1 MTPATKYINGLPE
14 KTFETLARENALQ
27 IKVNGRAYSI
37 AMCSPSNNIELAVGL
52 LYTEGILRKTSDIIS
67 ITEES
72 DDQNKQV
79 HSVNVSVHTAALEGK
94 NLWNRSIAS
103 SASCGVCGKTEIHD
117 IYHEGQSL
125 ETTEKLDITRAPEL
139 LEEMRSRQ
147 ATFDA
152 TGGTHSAA
160 LFTIDGTMQSV
171 QEDIGRHNAVDKTIG
186 ELFLS
191 NTLARADILAV
202 SGRVSYEIVSKCAMA
217 NIPFLLAVSAPS
229 SMAVEVCNEKGI
241 TLIAFCREN
250 RATVYTNQQ
259 RVISPRSLQNAGL
272 YEAKA

>member
-14 KTFETLARENALQ
+14 KTFETLAQENALQ
-27 IKVNGRAYSI
+27 IKVNGRPYSVT
-37 AMCSPSNNIELAVGL
+37 MCSPSNNIVLAVGL
-52 LYTEGILRKTSDIIS
+52 LYTEGILRKRSDIIN

-72 DDQNKQV
+72 DEQNKQV
-79 HSVNVSVHTAALEGK
+79 LSVNVNVHAEALEGK
-94 NLWNRSIAS
+94 NLWNRSLAS

-117 IYHEGQSL
+117 IYHESQPL
-125 ETTEKLDITRAPEL
+125 ETTEKLDITLVPEL
-139 LEEMRSRQ
+139 LKKMRSRQ
-147 ATFDA
+147 STFDE

-160 LFTIDGTMQSV
+160 LFIIDGTTLSV

-191 NTLARADILAV
+191 STLEKADILAV

-217 NIPFLLAVSAPS
+217 NLPFLLAVSAPS
-229 SMAVEVCNEKGI
+229 SMAVELCNEKGI

-259 RVISPRSLQNAGL
+259 HVISSRSLQSVEL
-272 YEAKA
+272 SDAKA

>member
-1 MTPATKYINGLPE
+1 MTSATKYSNGHPE
-14 KTFETLARENALQ
+14 KTFEMLAQENALQ

-37 AMCSPSNNIELAVGL
+37 TMCSPSNNVILAVGL

-67 ITEES
+67 ITEEF
-72 DDQNKQV
+72 DEQNKLV
-79 HSVNVSVHTAALEGK
+79 LSVNVNIHPDALQGK

-103 SASCGVCGKTEIHD
+103 SASCGVCGKTEILD
-117 IYHEGQSL
+117 IYHTSQPL
-125 ETTEKLDITRAPEL
+125 KNTETLDIARVPEL
-139 LEEMRSRQ
+139 LNEMRLRQ
-147 ATFDA
+147 STFDE

-160 LFTIDGTMQSV
+160 LFNMDGSMLSV

-191 NTLARADILAV
+191 STLAKADILAV

-229 SMAVEVCNEKGI
+229 SMAVQVCHEKGI

-250 RATVYTNQQ
+250 RATVYTHQQ
-259 RVISPRSLQNAGL
+259 HVISSRSLQMESAV
-272 YEAKA
+272 

>member
-1 MTPATKYINGLPE
+1 MTTATKYINGLPE
-14 KTFETLARENALQ
+14 KTFEMLAPENALQ

-37 AMCSPSNNIELAVGL
+37 TMCSPSNNIMLAVGL

-72 DDQNKQV
+72 DEENKQAL
-79 HSVNVSVHTAALEGK
+79 SVNVNVHTEALEGK

-103 SASCGVCGKTEIHD
+103 SASCGVCGTTEICD
-117 IYHEGQSL
+117 IYHKSPPL
-125 ETTEKLDITRAPEL
+125 ETTEKFDITRVPEL
-139 LEEMRSRQ
+139 LKEMRSRQ
-147 ATFDA
+147 STFDE

-160 LFTIDGTMQSV
+160 LFSIDGTMLSV

-191 NTLARADILAV
+191 STLEKADILAV

-259 RVISPRSLQNAGL
+259 HVISPRSLQSSRA

>member
-1 MTPATKYINGLPE
+1 MTPATKYSNGHPE
-14 KTFETLARENALQ
+14 KTFEMLAQENALQ

-37 AMCSPSNNIELAVGL
+37 TMCSPSNNIMLAVGL
-52 LYTEGILRKTSDIIS
+52 LYTEGILRRTSDIIS

-72 DDQNKQV
+72 YEQNKQV
-79 HSVNVSVHTAALEGK
+79 HSVNVNVQTEALAGK

-103 SASCGVCGKTEIHD
+103 TASCGVCGKTEIFD
-117 IYHEGQSL
+117 IYHESQSL
-125 ETTEKLDITRAPEL
+125 ETTKKLDISRVREL
-139 LEEMRSRQ
+139 LKEMRSRQ
-147 ATFDA
+147 STFDE

-160 LFTIDGTMQSV
+160 LFTIDGTMLSV

-191 NTLARADILAV
+191 STLEKADILAV

-250 RATVYTNQQ
+250 RATVYTHQQ
-259 RVISPRSLQNAGL
+259 HVISPRSLQIESAV
-272 YEAKA
+272 

>member
-14 KTFETLARENALQ
+14 KTFEMLAPEKALQ
-27 IKVNGRAYSI
+27 IKVNGSAYSI
-37 AMCSPSNNIELAVGL
+37 TMCSPSNNIMLAVGL

-72 DDQNKQV
+72 DEQNKQV
-79 HSVNVSVHTAALEGK
+79 LSVNVTVHTEALEGK

-103 SASCGVCGKTEIHD
+103 SASCGVCGTTEICD
-117 IYHEGQSL
+117 IYHKSPPL
-125 ETTEKLDITRAPEL
+125 ETTESFDITRVPEL
-139 LEEMRSRQ
+139 LKEMRSRQ
-147 ATFDA
+147 STFDE

-160 LFTIDGTMQSV
+160 LFIIDGTMLSV

-191 NTLARADILAV
+191 NTLTKADILAV

-217 NIPFLLAVSAPS
+217 KIPFLLAISAPT
-229 SMAVEVCNEKGI
+229 SMAVETCHEKGI

-259 RVISPRSLQNAGL
+259 HVISLRSLQSVAL
-272 YEAKA
+272 SDAKA

>member
-1 MTPATKYINGLPE
+1 MTPATKYFNGLPE
-14 KTFETLARENALQ
+14 KTFEMLAPENALQ
-27 IKVNGRAYSI
+27 IKINGRAYSI
-37 AMCSPSNNIELAVGL
+37 TMCSPSNNIMLAVGL

-72 DDQNKQV
+72 DEQKKQV
-79 HSVNVSVHTAALEGK
+79 LSVNVNVHTEALEGK

-103 SASCGVCGKTEIHD
+103 SASCGVCGTTEICD
-117 IYHEGQSL
+117 IYHKSPPL
-125 ETTEKLDITRAPEL
+125 ETTEPFDITRVPEL
-139 LEEMRSRQ
+139 LKEMRSRQ
-147 ATFDA
+147 STFDE

-160 LFTIDGTMQSV
+160 LFSIDGTMLSV

-191 NTLARADILAV
+191 NTLEKADILAV

-229 SMAVEVCNEKGI
+229 SMAVEICNEKGI
-241 TLIAFCREN
+241 SLIAFCREN

-259 RVISPRSLQNAGL
+259 HVISPRLLQRRV
-272 YEAKA
+272 Y

>member
-14 KTFETLARENALQ
+14 KTFEMLAQENVLQ
-27 IKVNGRAYSI
+27 IKINGRAYSI
-37 AMCSPSNNIELAVGL
+37 TMCSPSNNIILSVGL

-72 DDQNKQV
+72 DEQNKQV
-79 HSVNVSVHTAALEGK
+79 LSVNVNVHTEALEGK

-103 SASCGVCGKTEIHD
+103 SASCGICGKTEIYD
-117 IYHEGQSL
+117 IYHKSQSL
-125 ETTEKLDITRAPEL
+125 ETTEKLDITRVPEL
-139 LEEMRSRQ
+139 LKEMRSHQ
-147 ATFDA
+147 STFDE

-160 LFTIDGTMQSV
+160 LFGIDGTMLSI

-191 NTLARADILAV
+191 GTLPKADILAV

-259 RVISPRSLQNAGL
+259 HVISTRSLQSSGL

>member
-1 MTPATKYINGLPE
+1 MTTATKYINGLPE
-14 KTFETLARENALQ
+14 KTFEMLAPENALQ

-37 AMCSPSNNIELAVGL
+37 TMCSPSNNVMLAVGL

-67 ITEES
+67 VTEES
-72 DDQNKQV
+72 DEQNKQAL
-79 HSVNVSVHTAALEGK
+79 SVNVNVHTEALEGK

-103 SASCGVCGKTEIHD
+103 SASCGVCGTTEICD
-117 IYHEGQSL
+117 IYHKSPSL
-125 ETTEKLDITRAPEL
+125 ETTEKLDITCVPEL
-139 LEEMRSRQ
+139 LKEMRSRQ
-147 ATFDA
+147 STFDE

-160 LFTIDGTMQSV
+160 LFGIDGTMLSV

-191 NTLARADILAV
+191 NTLEKADILAV

-259 RVISPRSLQNAGL
+259 HVTSPRSLQVGKAN
-272 YEAKA
+272 EATA

>member
-14 KTFETLARENALQ
+14 KTFEMLAQENALQ

-37 AMCSPSNNIELAVGL
+37 TMCSPSNNIILAVGL

-72 DDQNKQV
+72 DEQNKQV
-79 HSVNVSVHTAALEGK
+79 LSVNVNVHTEALEGK

-103 SASCGVCGKTEIHD
+103 SASCGVCGKTEIYD
-117 IYHEGQSL
+117 IYHESQSL
-125 ETTEKLDITRAPEL
+125 EAAEKLDITRVPEL
-139 LEEMRSRQ
+139 LKEMRSRQ
-147 ATFDA
+147 STFDE

-160 LFTIDGTMQSV
+160 LFTIDGTMLSV

-191 NTLARADILAV
+191 STLAKADILAV

-259 RVISPRSLQNAGL
+259 HVISPIAKVVGL
-272 YEAKA
+272 YGAKA

>member
-14 KTFETLARENALQ
+14 KTVEILAKENALQ
-27 IKVNGRAYSI
+27 IKVNGSAYSI
-37 AMCSPSNNIELAVGL
+37 TICSPSDNIKLAVGL

-72 DDQNKQV
+72 DEKNKQV
-79 HSVNVSVHTAALEGK
+79 LSVNVTVHTEALEGK

-103 SASCGVCGKTEIHD
+103 SSSCGVCGKTEIQD
-117 IYHEGQSL
+117 IYHKSQSM
-125 ETTEKLDITRAPEL
+125 ETTEKLDITRVPEL
-139 LEEMRSRQ
+139 LKEMRSCQ
-147 ATFDA
+147 STFDE
-152 TGGTHSAA
+152 TGGTHGAA
-160 LFTIDGTMQSV
+160 LFAIDGTMLSV

-191 NTLARADILAV
+191 GNLAKADILAV

-217 NIPFLLAVSAPS
+217 NIPYLLAVSAPS
-229 SMAVEVCNEKGI
+229 SMAVEVCEEKGI

-250 RATVYTNQQ
+250 RATVYSNQQ
-259 RVISPRSLQNAGL
+259 RVISPRSSSHVVGPMR
-272 YEAKA
+272 

>member
-1 MTPATKYINGLPE
+1 MTTATKYINGLPE
-14 KTFETLARENALQ
+14 KTFEMLAPENALQ

-37 AMCSPSNNIELAVGL
+37 TMCSPSNNVMLAVGL

-67 ITEES
+67 VTEES
-72 DDQNKQV
+72 DEQNKQAL
-79 HSVNVSVHTAALEGK
+79 SVNVNVHTEALEGK

-103 SASCGVCGKTEIHD
+103 SASCGVCGTTEICD
-117 IYHEGQSL
+117 IYHKSPSL
-125 ETTEKLDITRAPEL
+125 ETTEKLDITCVPEL
-139 LEEMRSRQ
+139 LKEMRSRQ
-147 ATFDA
+147 SSFDE

-160 LFTIDGTMQSV
+160 LFSIDGKMLSV

-186 ELFLS
+186 ELLLS
-191 NTLARADILAV
+191 NTLEKADILAV

-250 RATVYTNQQ
+250 RATVYTYQQ
-259 RVISPRSLQNAGL
+259 HVISPRSLQIEGAL
-272 YEAKA
+272 

>member
-14 KTFETLARENALQ
+14 KTVEILAKENALQ
-27 IKVNGRAYSI
+27 IKVNGSAYSI
-37 AMCSPSNNIELAVGL
+37 TMCSPSDNIKLAVGL

-72 DDQNKQV
+72 DEKNKQV
-79 HSVNVSVHTAALEGK
+79 LSVNVTVHTEALEGK

-103 SASCGVCGKTEIHD
+103 SASCGVCGKTETYD
-117 IYHEGQSL
+117 IYHKSEPI
-125 ETTEKLDITRAPEL
+125 ETSERLDITRVAEL
-139 LEEMRSRQ
+139 LGAMRSCQ
-147 ATFDA
+147 STFDE
-152 TGGTHSAA
+152 TGGTHGAA
-160 LFTIDGTMQSV
+160 LFAIDGTMLSV

-191 NTLARADILAV
+191 GNLAKADILAV

-217 NIPFLLAVSAPS
+217 NIPYLLAVSAPS
-229 SMAVEVCNEKGI
+229 SMAVEVCEEKGI

-250 RATVYTNQQ
+250 RATVYSNQQ
-259 RVISPRSLQNAGL
+259 RVISPRSSSHVVGL
-272 YEAKA
+272 MR

>member
-14 KTFETLARENALQ
+14 RTFETLALENALQ
-27 IKVNGRAYSI
+27 IKINGRAYSVT
-37 AMCSPSNNIELAVGL
+37 MCSPSNNIVLAVGL
-52 LYTEGILRKTSDIIS
+52 LYTEGILQKRSDIIG

-72 DDQNKQV
+72 DEQNNQV
-79 HSVNVSVHTAALEGK
+79 HFVNVNVLTEALEGK
-94 NLWNRSIAS
+94 KLWDRSIAS
-103 SASCGVCGKTEIHD
+103 SASCGVCGKTEIDD
-117 IYHEGQSL
+117 IYHKGQPL
-125 ETTEKLDITRAPEL
+125 ETSEKLDITRVPEL
-139 LEEMRSRQ
+139 LKEMRSHQ
-147 ATFDA
+147 SAFDE

-160 LFTIDGTMQSV
+160 LFNIGGTMLSV
-171 QEDIGRHNAVDKTIG
+171 QEDIGRHNAVDKAIG

-191 NTLARADILAV
+191 STLSKADILAV

-229 SMAVEVCNEKGI
+229 SMAVELCSEKGI

-259 RVISPRSLQNAGL
+259 HVISPMLFQSVGL
-272 YEAKA
+272 SDAKA